1 MSTRPRAWPFLVSA
15 AGLLVLLA
23 GTYAFFVRGYMGQ
36 ILDESAKNGVE
47 LGARASRA
55 ALDYLH
61 AVPLLCAGIALLAVI
76 IGLARRRV
84 AVTLIALMVVAGSNI
99 TTQLLKHSLLS
110 RPDTGATDTWHN
122 SFPSGHATVVAS
134 VLFALFLLVSSPR
147 TRPVVAALG
156 SLITVITGVLLVG
169 TQWHRPSDVVGAIL
183 IVAIWGCLGGAVA
196 TRVRPVASTALP
208 VSMSAVWVVAAFLGV
223 AAAVAFAGVY
233 LSADAES
240 ANLTLAAAGGLLTI
254 AAVGASNAAGVT
266 RLFHRVG

>member
-61 AVPLLCAGIALLAVI
+61 AVPLLCACIALLAVI

-84 AVTLIALMVVAGSNI
+84 AVTLIALMVVAGANI

-134 VLFALFLLVSSPR
+134 VLFALFLVSSPR
-147 TRPVVAALG
+147 MRPVVAALG

-196 TRVRPVASTALP
+196 TRVRPVASAERP
-208 VSMSAVWVVAAFLGV
+208 VSMSAVWVVAALFGV

>member
-84 AVTLIALMVVAGSNI
+84 AVTLIALMVVAGANI

-134 VLFALFLLVSSPR
+134 VLFALFLVSSPR
-147 TRPVVAALG
+147 MRPVAAALG

-196 TRVRPVASTALP
+196 TRVRPVASTARP
-208 VSMSAVWVVAAFLGV
+208 VSMSAVWVVAALFGV

>member
-61 AVPLLCAGIALLAVI
+61 AVPLLCACIALLAVI

-84 AVTLIALMVVAGSNI
+84 AVTLIALMVVAGANI

-134 VLFALFLLVSSPR
+134 VLFALFLVSSPR
-147 TRPVVAALG
+147 MRPVVAALG
-156 SLITVITGVLLVG
+156 SVITVITGVLLVG

-196 TRVRPVASTALP
+196 TRVRPVASTARP

-223 AAAVAFAGVY
+223 AAAVAFGGVY

>member
-1 MSTRPRAWPFLVSA
+1 VSTRPRAWPFLVSA

-61 AVPLLCAGIALLAVI
+61 AVPLLCACIALLAVI

-84 AVTLIALMVVAGSNI
+84 AVTLIALMVVAGANI

-134 VLFALFLLVSSPR
+134 VLFALFLVSSPR
-147 TRPVVAALG
+147 MRPVVAALG
-156 SLITVITGVLLVG
+156 SVITVITGVLLVG

-196 TRVRPVASTALP
+196 TRVRPVASTARP

-223 AAAVAFAGVY
+223 AAAVAFGGVY

>member
-1 MSTRPRAWPFLVSA
+1 MWPFLVSA

-23 GTYAFFVRGYMGQ
+23 GTYVFFVRGYMGQ

-76 IGLARRRV
+76 IGLVRRRV
-84 AVTLIALMVVAGSNI
+84 AVTLIALMVVAGANI

-134 VLFALFLLVSSPR
+134 VLFALFLVCSPR
-147 TRPVVAALG
+147 MRPVVAALG

-196 TRVRPVASTALP
+196 TRVRPVASAERP
-208 VSMSAVWVVAAFLGV
+208 VSMSAVWVVAALFGV